1 MFSTEEKGVMVP
13 PVMVDMTGDGVKD
26 ILMNS
31 FDGSVVLFDGET
43 LEILWKT
50 KFHDRESYR

>member
-1 MFSTEEKGVMVP
+1 
-13 PVMVDMTGDGVKD
+13 MVDMTGDGVKD